1 MDHELHGFAFMK
13 YRYGKFVPDLLDELD
28 MDELMSKLSD
38 LLLASGFRDPY
49 FSGTDDERTMQ
60 ALYDAILDALLTGG
74 VLPDDALAATA
85 RRRRRRAI
93 EAAARGADQADHRAD
108 AGVRLRHRGARS

>member
-1 MDHELHGFAFMK
+1 MK

-38 LLLASGFRDPY
+38 LLLASGFSDPY

-60 ALYDAILDALLTGG
+60 ALYDAILDALLSGG
-74 VLPDDALAATA
+74 VLAGRPAAAVA
-85 RRRRRRAI
+85 RRRTAT
-93 EAAARGADQADHRAD
+93 QT
-108 AGVRLRHRGARS
+108 RSSGSRS